1 MTKNKKMVIIIIS
14 VLIAIVWIVGGFL
27 LFKFLTRPKTGT
39 EMAQKSLSQIAKD
52 MKDDFKISIG
62 GDKQVYSLEP
72 TPYIYNEEKM
82 PGYVFYLNESS
93 ENSKDLNKLKEKI
106 AAGEYDKK
114 YSYMGLFDD
123 AKLNDRISA
132 DMRYSDL
139 SNEIGKFDCGKI
151 NEKGEYGYETEV
163 DGQRTYFTFK
173 ADKKTKAEV
182 PDGEK
187 VKKKYL
193 EKINPKIHAIV
204 VFPDSTDSSDDAD
217 KILEDKISELTEDY
231 GIASYEEK
239 TLKDISL
246 ESDPSWTGR
255 EGIISAQIVDLDCD
269 GTDELVVARL
279 KGGTLNEESDNLEI
293 EVFFIKDGEAVT
305 AGAEVFYTGD
315 DFTEKRIDSFIYK
328 IKDKNYIFVEGDY
341 SISNS
346 DSTTMIYTAMEYQNE
361 ELKKTISLRSES
373 SVGDYYRWIE
383 TTWEDGKENTIYE
396 SIYNFESGQTKT
408 TGKYKD
414 SEHPEVDY
422 LADFGLPETDEK
434 FGTTAH
440 YKYFN
445 TKNAE
450 QIFEYS
456 IVKTAVSGNIECE
469 SILTDYTD
477 VKKYDKA
484 EKEDKTEKES
494 EENTDTEYTA
504 QDLMNKPVD
513 EIAELMDNDFEID
526 EGQIYTMLYFHN
538 YDKFPGMD
546 FYVKSENND
555 KEAARSGILD
565 GTIEF
570 NAIEVTGSGKGCRY
584 EEQIVTADMDYSQ
597 CSEIFGEVDCEPSG
611 GRIGSGALGA
621 VAYNY
626 SEDELTITINF
637 ELTDTLTKLIQEEGN
652 STVSY
657 DTMIEENPNVQ
668 NIIVQKKIDGE
679 F

>member
-1 MTKNKKMVIIIIS
+1 MTRNKKLVIIIICA
-14 VLIAIVWIVGGFL
+14 LIAAIWVIGGFL
-27 LFKFLTRPKTGT
+27 LFKYLNRPKTGT
-39 EMAQKSLSQIAKD
+39 EIAQKSLSQIAND
-52 MKDDFKISIG
+52 MKGNFKMSIG
-62 GDKQVYSLEP
+62 GDKQVHSLKP
-72 TPYIYNEEKM
+72 TPYIYSEDNPNYVYYLDEDPENCKDTDKM
-82 PGYVFYLNESS
+82 
-93 ENSKDLNKLKEKI
+93 KEKI

-193 EKINPKIHAIV
+193 EKINPKIHAII
-204 VFPDSTDSSDDAD
+204 VFPDDTASSDDAD
-217 KILEDKISELTEDY
+217 KILEDKISELTEEY
-231 GIASYEEK
+231 GVASDEK
-239 TLKDISL
+239 VSRADIGL
-246 ESDPSWTGR
+246 ESDTSWTKKTGL
-255 EGIISAQIVDLDCD
+255 ISAKIIDLDCD

-315 DFTEKRIDSFIYK
+315 DFTEKRIDSFIYN
-328 IKDKNYIFVEGDY
+328 IKDKNYIFVEADY
-341 SISNS
+341 SKTQS
-346 DSTTMIYTAMEYQNE
+346 DVTSIVYSALEFDNNK
-361 ELKKTISLRSES
+361 LKKSFALRSES

-383 TTWEDGKENTIYE
+383 TKWNNDEEVENVIYKSIFSDG
-396 SIYNFESGQTKT
+396 GKT
-408 TGKYKD
+408 TNSGKYKD

-422 LADFGLPETDEK
+422 LSDFGLPETDEK
-434 FGTTAH
+434 FDTNIH

-445 TKNAE
+445 TESAE
-450 QIFEYS
+450 QLFEYS
-456 IVKTAVSGNIECE
+456 IIKTPDSGNFKCECT
-469 SILTDYTD
+469 LTDYTD
-477 VKKYDKA
+477 IEKYDKA